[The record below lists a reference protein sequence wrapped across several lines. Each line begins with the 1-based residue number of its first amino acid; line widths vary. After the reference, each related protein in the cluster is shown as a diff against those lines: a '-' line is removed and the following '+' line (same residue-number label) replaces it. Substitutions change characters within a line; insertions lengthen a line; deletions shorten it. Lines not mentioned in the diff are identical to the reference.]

1 MLQHFFSDNLLT
13 ASSRIAPSSTSH
25 TGGCRLDKNEQS
37 EDVEAAFKRRV
48 IEKLV
53 AADWNRYPAADH
65 RDIEE
70 RVAQYCGLSPENI
83 VLSAGSASL
92 ITTLLDYFALQGK
105 HIVITQPSYSLFD
118 YHCKTYN
125 IPYEPWLLSPE
136 LEYDTRLLP
145 ELRPGSVLIVTSP
158 NNPVG
163 NTLPLSQL
171 EHLLR
176 THPDSYVVLD
186 GVYTEFCDADATPLL
201 KEYPNLII
209 LRSFSKAFPV
219 AGLRLGYLC
228 ASPQTAAIVRKL
240 VLQFSINHFSLLFAR
255 EMLADAA
262 FMAAARK
269 KVLDIIAERER
280 LYQVLTDRFS
290 PRALQVF
297 PSAGN
302 FLLMRIHDPAAFE
315 KLMADL
321 AQAGIKVLNTSGFS
335 LLHGTFRVS
344 VGTPQ
349 ENEAFLHCLS
359 KSLPNS
365 SQPAVSGSVLR
376 IKLLALRRSLQELR
390 A

>member
-136 LEYDTRLLP
+136 
-145 ELRPGSVLIVTSP
+145 
-158 NNPVG
+158 
-163 NTLPLSQL
+163 
-171 EHLLR
+171 
-176 THPDSYVVLD
+176 
-186 GVYTEFCDADATPLL
+186 
-201 KEYPNLII
+201 
-209 LRSFSKAFPV
+209 
-219 AGLRLGYLC
+219 
-228 ASPQTAAIVRKL
+228 
-240 VLQFSINHFSLLFAR
+240 
-255 EMLADAA
+255 
-262 FMAAARK
+262 
-269 KVLDIIAERER
+269 
-280 LYQVLTDRFS
+280 
-290 PRALQVF
+290 
-297 PSAGN
+297 
-302 FLLMRIHDPAAFE
+302 
-315 KLMADL
+315 
-321 AQAGIKVLNTSGFS
+321 
-335 LLHGTFRVS
+335 
-344 VGTPQ
+344 
-349 ENEAFLHCLS
+349 
-359 KSLPNS
+359 
-365 SQPAVSGSVLR
+365 
-376 IKLLALRRSLQELR
+376 
-390 A
+390 